1 MKPKILLCLALVLS
15 GVLVGFV
22 SNVRADE
29 LATNAE
35 PRYLDKSLSEWIPLA
50 RLSGEVNIPLD
61 ARAFDALRDIG
72 TNALP
77 WLLRWIQSDKPETAR
92 LGLEGLG
99 LLGPIAKPGIPEL
112 VRLVND
118 WPSSSAW
125 SNAIPALAAIRDTNY
140 IPYALPF
147 LLSAATNTDAPAE
160 FRVQALQSIY
170 TPNAGPFL
178 LTGATNTDGSAAYW
192 LQALQSIFYQ
202 PIQPIAASASTK
214 AALSVFVACLQ
225 DKDWRV
231 AAKAADGLDFGV
243 STIDP
248 VVAVPALA
256 ACLASHTN
264 RPVGST
270 AGKVEND
277 PAN

>member
-125 SNAIPALAAIRDTNY
+125 SNAIPALPAIRDTNY

-147 LLSAATNTDAPAE
+147 LLSAATNTD
-160 FRVQALQSIY
+160 
-170 TPNAGPFL
+170 
-178 LTGATNTDGSAAYW
+178 GSAASW
-192 LQALQSIFYQ
+192 WQALQSIFYQ
-202 PIQPIAASASTK
+202 PTQPIAASASTK